1 MTTTTA
7 ARGTARRP
15 CIFGP
20 LALAILCLVGP
31 ARAQNKIL
39 YTTETNPA
47 PPGVT
52 GGANSYDAGQTWA
65 SQVCGTSDVT
75 KGFPFGNKIEW
86 GPVLDPGQ
94 EAETTLAAVSG
105 TVAYNPQP
113 DESGFCQ
120 GGTCPGQ
127 PTSCSG
133 TDPFECLNACGGFC
147 DLSQGPS
154 CVGGSCNSP
163 WSNPQ
168 VGSPI
173 ACVNDAPCAAC
184 GGTCGALGRS
194 RGDLQFTHPFGFD
207 YDVAIAPDKA
217 YLSLLSPG
225 NNESLHLDTAND
237 PTGQTAESGFEDVV
251 YPYLHA
257 TTPVNATSEGWCTP
271 DFKTRCSSSADCP
284 SGQTCEGNVNGL
296 GLDPGTLPGTLG
308 METDHDLIPDAY
320 QPHDGDRVAIF
331 GRWIVDCGHG
341 DKSGIPG
348 WHTEIHPPLLVAAA
362 RSTGSGE
369 FGANCSDEQTCST
382 VIGRPFLVTQQFGDG
397 AFAKHLENELEKLGC
412 LEVTGPAVSGIT
424 AAKGFAGLPDCALG
438 LDVTC
443 VCNGDLGCEAC
454 EVGSCAL
461 LDACFAGV
469 PFSCGTLPFGAPCT
483 TQLEERAQIDRI
495 PFAAAQGVQTQ
506 EMQYYVQPA
515 SGRLY
520 PGDRMLAEWQL
531 WARDGVNV
539 ALSNAGDGAG
549 VLVDVTLDHSKYH
562 DANLPPKQDWVV
574 DPDEIYPSFSPLGV
588 VELLAI
594 LVAPIQ
600 SAIIDEGLFA
610 DRFDAPQVPTTAL
623 PNVFFADQLD
633 PTVQAA
639 DVDDTQPFPLSGKIN
654 VGWFRCS
661 PGGPY
666 VAECTGPTTTV
677 NLAGVGSDPDG
688 NIVSFSWG
696 GAFVGGTASGQMPS
710 VQFPGPTAASPMPIT
725 STVNLTV
732 ADSQAST
739 TCSTTAKIQ
748 DTTPPIIG
756 ITQPASTTYVH
767 SSTLTLNYTVTDVC
781 TGVKSFTP
789 TMDGS
794 TMLAGHGL
802 QSGQMINLLT
812 ELALGSHTF
821 SISAVD
827 NAANPDTSSVTFTI
841 IVTPDSIKNDVNQF
855 LAAGEIKN
863 RGLANSLLQI
873 LAAAAMAR
881 AAGNCNT
888 AANDYQSFINAVS
901 AQSGKGIDAT
911 AAAIMIADA
920 QYLIAHCP

>member
-1 MTTTTA
+1 MDHTKRLA
-7 ARGTARRP
+7 
-15 CIFGP
+15 CIP
-20 LALAILCLVGP
+20 VALALAILCLASP

-52 GGANSYDAGQTWA
+52 AGANSYDPGQTWA

-94 EAETTLAAVSG
+94 DAEGTLAAVSG

-113 DESGFCQ
+113 GESGFCQ

-127 PTSCSG
+127 PISCSG
-133 TDPFECLNACGGFC
+133 NSFDCFGACGGFC

-154 CVGGSCNSP
+154 CAGGSCPSA
-163 WSNPQ
+163 WTDPQ

-173 ACVNDAPCAAC
+173 ACVNDGPCAAC

-207 YDVAIAPDKA
+207 YDVAIAPDQA

-225 NNESLHLDTAND
+225 NNESIHLDTAND
-237 PTGQTAESGFEDVV
+237 STGQTAESGFEDVV
-251 YPYLHA
+251 YPYIHA
-257 TTPVNATSEGWCTP
+257 TTATGSTSLGWCTP
-271 DFKTRCSSSADCP
+271 DFKTRCSSSAECP
-284 SGQTCEGNVNGL
+284 SGETCEGAIHGL
-296 GLDPGTLPGTLG
+296 GLDPTSLPGTLG

-320 QPHDGDRVAIF
+320 QPHDGDRVAVF

-341 DKSGIPG
+341 DNGGIPG
-348 WHTEIHPPLLVAAA
+348 WHTEIHPPLLVASG

-369 FGANCSDEQTCST
+369 FGANCSSEETCSSL
-382 VIGRPFLVTQQFGDG
+382 IGRPFLISQQFGDG

-424 AAKGFAGLPDCALG
+424 AAKGFAGLPDCDLG
-438 LDVTC
+438 LDAHC

-469 PFSCGTLPFGAPCT
+469 PFTCGTLPFGAPCT
-483 TQLEERAQIDRI
+483 TQLEERAKIDRV
-495 PFAAAQGVQTQ
+495 PFAGTQ
-506 EMQYYVQPA
+506 DMQYYVQPA
-515 SGRLY
+515 SGRQHA
-520 PGDRMLAEWQL
+520 GDRMLAKWQV
-531 WARDGVNV
+531 WARKGVNV
-539 ALSNAGDGAG
+539 ALSNGGDAG

-562 DANLPPKQDWVV
+562 AASLPSRQDWVV
-574 DPDEIYPSFSPLGV
+574 DPGEIYPSFSPLGV
-588 VELLAI
+588 VELFAI
-594 LVAPIQ
+594 LIAPIQ
-600 SAIIDEGLFA
+600 SIIIDQGLFA
-610 DRFDAPQVPTTAL
+610 DRFGAPQVPSTAL
-623 PNVFFADQLD
+623 PITTFADQLD
-633 PTVQAA
+633 PAAQAA
-639 DVDDTQPFPLSGKIN
+639 DVDDTQPFPVSGKIN

-677 NLAGVGSDPDG
+677 NLSGVGSDPDG
-688 NIVSFSWG
+688 NTVSFSWSG
-696 GAFVGGTASGQMPS
+696 GFVGGSTTGQMAS
-710 VQFPGPTAASPMPIT
+710 VQFPGPTAASPMPVT
-725 STVNLTV
+725 SAVNLTV
-732 ADSQAST
+732 ADTQTST
-739 TCSTTAKIQ
+739 MCSTTAKIQ
-748 DTTPPIIG
+748 DTTAPVIA

-767 SSTLTLNYTVTDVC
+767 SATLTLNYTVTDPC

-789 TMDGS
+789 TLDGS

-802 QSGQMINLLT
+802 QSMQMIQLLT
-812 ELALGSHTF
+812 ELALGPHTF

-827 NAANPDTSSVTFTI
+827 NAGNADASSVTFTI
-841 IVTPDSIKNDVNQF
+841 IVTPDSIKNDVKQF
-855 LAAGEIKN
+855 LAAGKIKN
-863 RGLANSLLQI
+863 NGIANSLLAK
-873 LAAAAMAR
+873 LDAAAKAR
-881 AAGNCNT
+881 TGGNCGT
-888 AANDYQSFINAVS
+888 AANIYGAFINELN
-901 AQSGKGIDAT
+901 AQSGKGVDAT